1 MEAES
6 VMAQTHSN
14 PQAHILSQKKTLK
27 KGILVILDDLQP
39 KIFHLYVVATI

>member
-1 MEAES
+1 
-6 VMAQTHSN
+6 MAQTHSN
-14 PQAHILSQKKTLK
+14 PQAHILSQKKKTLK